1 MSGKNARDAVDRDV
15 GEWQARRGG
24 FILALVGEHR
34 MRHTSAPQVAALL
47 LAPLAACSS
56 GAPADAGSSPPCA
69 VGPAARDAAVTTDAS
84 VACVRNATGPARSY
98 DFAVTRFSVDG
109 NQTPSATAR
118 PVFGFDLDHQRS
130 PVTRPPEGAPHCAH
144 GDFTSV
150 LDHDQNGTADGRP
163 CAPGAVGCIGGVD
176 NQLPAVIDALGQF
189 FIAGV
194 DPVAALNARIALGDY
209 ALLLRVSEVNGP
221 PGPTLCDPEVTVRI
235 FRGVPLASRCASLT
249 SPGQPYAIAASSLC
263 AARDVSSVRF
273 AFPGAIVDGR
283 LQVFPRTTQDPAP
296 SLEIP
301 FTTPEGTFNFGL
313 YNPVLRVS
321 FGADGAL
328 SDGNLGGFW
337 LKRDMLSEI
346 GSNPYSWISRYLA
359 AAAPILDG
367 LTDIATPLGGVGALC
382 TGAGSDGREQGGIGI
397 GLGFTAIP
405 AVITDTVVAAPPDAG
420 CAP

>member
-1 MSGKNARDAVDRDV
+1 
-15 GEWQARRGG
+15 
-24 FILALVGEHR
+24 
-34 MRHTSAPQVAALL
+34 MRHTSAPRLAALL
-47 LAPLAACSS
+47 LVPLAACSS
-56 GAPADAGSSPPCA
+56 GAPADAGRSPPPPCA

-98 DFAVTRFSVDG
+98 DFAVTRFTVNG

-118 PVFGFDLDHQRS
+118 PVLGFDLDHQRS
-130 PVTRPPEGAPHCAH
+130 PVRRPAEGAPHCGH
-144 GDFTSV
+144 GDFTSM
-150 LDHDQNGTADGRP
+150 LDHDQNRDANGRP
-163 CAPGAVGCIGGVD
+163 CATGAAGCIGGVD
-176 NQLPAVIDALGQF
+176 NQLPAVIDTVGQF
-189 FIAGV
+189 FVAGV
-194 DPVAALNARIALGDY
+194 DPVAALNARIALGDD

-221 PGPTLCDPEVTVRI
+221 PGPTLCDPEVTVQLY
-235 FRGVPLASRCASLT
+235 RGVPLVPHCASLT
-249 SPGQPYAIAASSLC
+249 SPGQPYAIATSSLC

-283 LQVFPRTTQDPAP
+283 LQVFPRATQDPAP

-313 YNPVLRVS
+313 YNPVLRAS

-337 LKRDMLSEI
+337 LKRDMLTEV
-346 GSNPYSWISRYLA
+346 GSFPRIMPFLA
-359 AAAPILDG
+359 SLAPLFDG
-367 LTDIATPLGGVGALC
+367 WVDIATPLGSVGARC
-382 TGAGSDGREQGGIGI
+382 TGAGADGREEGGIGI

-405 AVITDTVVAAPPDAG
+405 AVITDTVVASPPDAG